1 MKDETKRLLERTF
14 NFCVNCLLF
23 LDNIPKKEKYRVLK
37 YQLAKSST
45 SIGANYEE
53 AQAGESKKDFTHKI
67 GIVLKE
73 TRESNYWLRVI
84 EAVSGDDK
92 NIDLIS
98 LQNLIS
104 ESVEFKK
111 IFTTIK
117 INSQNND

>member
-1 MKDETKRLLERTF
+1 MKDETKKLLDRTF
-14 NFCVNCLLF
+14 NFGVNCLLF
-23 LDNIPKKEKYRVLK
+23 LDNLPKNEKFRVSK

-53 AQAGESKKDFTHKI
+53 AQAGESKKDFIHKI

-73 TRESNYWLRVI
+73 TRESNYWLRII
-84 EAVSGDDK
+84 EAVSKDEN
-92 NIDLIS
+92 NIDSIT
-98 LQNLIS
+98 LQKLIS
-104 ESVEFKK
+104 ESIEFKK

>member
-14 NFCVNCLLF
+14 NFGVNYLLF
-23 LDNIPKKEKYRVLK
+23 LDNLPKKEKYRVSK

-73 TRESNYWLRVI
+73 TRESNYWLRI
-84 EAVSGDDK
+84 IKTVSKNDK
-92 NIDLIS
+92 NVDSITL
-98 LQNLIS
+98 
-104 ESVEFKK
+104 
-111 IFTTIK
+111 
-117 INSQNND
+117 